1 MPPFFEQ
8 DPITLYCGDLR
19 KVLPTLP
26 ENSVDFVV
34 TDPPYLLNF
43 MEKEW
48 DKAEGGIPTNE
59 LVFRAWFAG
68 LVAGEGCFRIHRERD
83 GGYYACEFSIK
94 MRADEAP
101 LLRALAHRIS
111 AGNIRDLPAE
121 SRIIDSAPAVKWV
134 VHSRQDCWKIARL
147 LDGTPLYAKKQREYD
162 LWRKALQVWTET
174 PRGDRWHGPRD
185 NSAMEAL
192 WVGMKELRPF
202 DQELA
207 DSDFNPFGQPDY
219 LFHYQ
224 WAKAC
229 LRVTKPG
236 GLLLAFGGTR
246 TYHRLTC
253 AIEDAGWEIRDC
265 LMWLYGQG
273 FPKSADI
280 GKLIDKAKGAE
291 RQVIGDKLDRP
302 GYHLHE
308 GKGNGCYGGGKG
320 LHAPGTDARLKAA
333 QITAPATPEAA
344 KWTGWAMALK
354 PAWEPIVLA
363 MKPMEGTIAN
373 NVLAWGVAG
382 MNIDACRLDTPPR
395 TTHADGNH
403 IGNRNGAT
411 SYRIGAEG
419 YAFPGASGRYPA
431 NLLLDEE
438 AAVQLDAQTG
448 TLTSGKMKAGQKRKA
463 SKGEGGYHGDFP
475 DEATATDTYGDSGGA
490 SRFFYQ
496 AKATKRE
503 RGPGNDHPT
512 VKPLALMRYL
522 LTLLSTPDG
531 GVILDPF
538 AGSGSTLV
546 AAQKLGRRCIGIELT
561 EHNCEIARKRL
572 Q

>member
-19 KVLPTLP
+19 EVLPTLP
-26 ENSVDFVV
+26 EATVDFVV
-34 TDPPYLLNF
+34 TDPPYGLSF

-48 DKAEGGIPTNE
+48 DHEVPGPE
-59 LVFRAWFAG
+59 YWRAIG
-68 LVAGEGCFRIHRERD
+68 
-83 GGYYACEFSIK
+83 
-94 MRADEAP
+94 
-101 LLRALAHRIS
+101 
-111 AGNIRDLPAE
+111 
-121 SRIIDSAPAVKWV
+121 
-134 VHSRQDCWKIARL
+134 
-147 LDGTPLYAKKQREYD
+147 
-162 LWRKALQVWTET
+162 
-174 PRGDRWHGPRD
+174 
-185 NSAMEAL
+185 
-192 WVGMKELRPF
+192 
-202 DQELA
+202 
-207 DSDFNPFGQPDY
+207 
-219 LFHYQ
+219 
-224 WAKAC
+224 
-229 LRVTKPG
+229 RVCKPG
-236 GLLLAFGGTR
+236 ALLLAFGGTR

-291 RQVIGDKLDRP
+291 REVIGDKLDRP

-344 KWTGWAMALK
+344 RWTGWAMALK

-363 MKPMEGTIAN
+363 MKPMGGTIADN
-373 NVLAWGVAG
+373 ALAWGVAG

-403 IGNRNGAT
+403 VGNRSGAT
-411 SYRIGAEG
+411 SYRIGEEG

-438 AAVQLDAQTG
+438 SAAQLDAQTG
-448 TLTSGKMKAGQKRKA
+448 TLTSGKMKAGQKRNA

-490 SRFFYQ
+490 SRFFHQVETSEQSGRWPANVLLDEDSAAMLDEQTGPLSITGKRSEHSRNATVKATAWGTNNHKSREYPGDSGG
-496 AKATKRE
+496 ASRFFYCGKATKRE

-512 VKPLALMRYL
+512 VKPVKLMRYL
-522 LTLLSTPDG
+522 LTLLSSPDG

-561 EHNCEIARKRL
+561 EHNCEIARNRL